1 MFIARVLDIETLR
14 RTDTSLST
22 HEPLV
27 GSSSRASCLKSTS
40 VALTSVCDIA
50 RSTFLLLTVPS
61 AVRAY
66 KDLLR
71 CNHRH
76 PQPGHGARDEYSRSF
91 IGSGIIP
98 RPKLMRKV
106 TSDQLPMSPTELG
119 RHIVVIDSSDS

>member
-40 VALTSVCDIA
+40 VVLASVCDTA

-71 CNHRH
+71 CNHRDTH
-76 PQPGHGARDEYSRSF
+76 NPDMAR
-91 IGSGIIP
+91 G
-98 RPKLMRKV
+98 
-106 TSDQLPMSPTELG
+106 TSTAEASLDRVLYPDQS
-119 RHIVVIDSSDS
+119 